1 MGKIKAFINEFKEF
15 ALKGNVVS
23 MAVGII
29 IGGAFQS
36 IITSLINNIINP
48 IIGCFS
54 YGGINGLSIQ
64 IWKAHLYI
72 GAFIMDVINFLVMA
86 LVVFLI
92 VKAMNKA
99 MSLGKKKE
107 EPKPEAPTTKTCPYC
122 QSEISIIATRCPHC
136 TSMLTVEEV
145 TADAAQTE

>member
-36 IITSLINNIINP
+36 IVTSLIDNIINP

-54 YGGINGLSIQ
+54 TGGIKGLSVT
-64 IWKAHLYI
+64 IWNAELFI
-72 GAFIMDVINFLVMA
+72 GNFIMDVINFLVMA
-86 LVVFLI
+86 FVIFLI

-107 EPKPEAPTTKTCPYC
+107 EPKPAEPTTKVCPYC
-122 QSEISIIATRCPHC
+122 RSEISILATRCPHC
-136 TSMLTVEEV
+136 TSVLTAAEVTEEV
-145 TADAAQTE
+145 QPE